1 MVLLAIARL
10 CTSAPLTAAEQ
21 PKKVIYETDM
31 CLDVDDV
38 GGLAILH
45 ALADKGEVE
54 ILAVTFNEVHPSGA
68 AAIDAINT
76 WYGRGGIPVGIC
88 KGNLAAPDTSKYLG
102 PVAAF
107 PHDLA
112 GETAPTALEVYRKV
126 LAEQPDKSVTIIS
139 VGFLNNIYDLLK
151 AEPDLVGK
159 KVKELVVMG
168 GRNNDDFNLSRHD
181 LVAQSEYVI
190 RHWPTPLVISSHG
203 GGTKT
208 GGRLSGTAA
217 GNPVRE
223 AYYQWFDQSYQGR
236 SSWDQVA
243 VLYGVRGLRNYF
255 SEVVTGT
262 GRLRNG
268 FEWQMQPGH
277 RSSLEPKLSDQEFVD
292 IIEPLMI
299 QPPRKQL
306 AAGMDRADGS
316 RRGAAGINLQA
327 VEQWGVFET
336 SFKAQP
342 PAGSPM
348 DVKFSATFKQ
358 ASPSITVAGFWDGR
372 NTFKVRFSPP
382 ATGEWK
388 FTTTSQAAG
397 LNGKTGAFTATKPA
411 GGNHGPVEVF
421 DTLYLRYTD
430 GTPFHQFGTTCY
442 AWTHQMPATAKPT
455 STRKTSSGGP
465 RAASCTARARSASSG

>member
-1 MVLLAIARL
+1 MKTPIHPGNKVGGSLAVIVLAAALL
-10 CTSAPLTAAEQ
+10 CMEAQGAGADQ

-38 GGLAILH
+38 GGLALLH

-76 WYGRGGIPVGIC
+76 WYGRGGIPVGIY

-107 PHDLA
+107 PHDLTR
-112 GETAPTALEVYRKV
+112 ETAPAALEVYRKV

-151 AEPDLVGK
+151 AGPDLVRK

-168 GRNNDDFNLSRHD
+168 ARNNDGFNLSRHD

-203 GGTKT
+203 GGVRT
-208 GGRLSGTAA
+208 GSRLSGTAA

-223 AYYQWFDQSYQGR
+223 AYYQWFDQSYEGR

-255 SEVVTGT
+255 SEIATGT
-262 GRLRNG
+262 GRLSNG

-277 RSSLEPKLSDQEFVD
+277 RSYLKAKLSDQEFVD
-292 IIEPLMI
+292 IIEPRMI
-299 QPPRKQL
+299 QPPGIQL
-306 AAGMDRADGS
+306 AGGMDTHQPV
-316 RRGAAGINLQA
+316 QA
-327 VEQWGVFET
+327 QGPGEE
-336 SFKAQP
+336 P
-342 PAGSPM
+342 PAGAPYSPY
-348 DVKFSATFKQ
+348 
-358 ASPSITVAGFWDGR
+358 
-372 NTFKVRFSPP
+372 P
-382 ATGEWK
+382 ATNAL
-388 FTTTSQAAG
+388 SAIS
-397 LNGKTGAFTATKPA
+397 N
-411 GGNHGPVEVF
+411 
-421 DTLYLRYTD
+421 R
-430 GTPFHQFGTTCY
+430 
-442 AWTHQMPATAKPT
+442 
-455 STRKTSSGGP
+455 GGP
-465 RAASCTARARSASSG
+465 STAQNMKQKGAP